1 MDRAETFNKDVQVD
15 YLSDY
20 LRIMRG
26 CGLLME
32 ISARESADLQ
42 MDTVA
47 SNMLMLAISWDIIPG
62 TCCPLDV
69 LN

>member
-20 LRIMRG
+20 LRIMRV

-62 TCCPLDV
+62 TCCQLDV